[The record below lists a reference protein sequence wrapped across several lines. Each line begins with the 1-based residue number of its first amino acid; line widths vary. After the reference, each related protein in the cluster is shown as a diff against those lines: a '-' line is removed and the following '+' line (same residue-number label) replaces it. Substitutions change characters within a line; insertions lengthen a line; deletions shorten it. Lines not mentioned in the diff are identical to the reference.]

1 MTTKKDRQNDLLF
14 AAETMTDLEILATS
28 LAVRAGVHRQRVLI
42 EKSEVDGQ
50 ISDVYEAMI
59 QTLQTLHEELA
70 PVKQSL
76 EHVAPKPGFFSW
88 FFGLFFGAAKA

>member
-14 AAETMTDLEILATS
+14 AAETMADLEILATS

-50 ISDVYEAMI
+50 ISECYESMI
-59 QTLQTLHEELA
+59 QTLQMLHEELA

>member
-14 AAETMTDLEILATS
+14 AAETMADLEILATS

-50 ISDVYEAMI
+50 ISECYESMI

-76 EHVAPKPGFFSW
+76 KHVAPKPGFFSW

>member
-14 AAETMTDLEILATS
+14 AAETMADLEILATS

-50 ISDVYEAMI
+50 ISECYESMI

>member
-14 AAETMTDLEILATS
+14 AAETMADLEILATS
-28 LAVRAGVHRQRVLI
+28 LAVRAGIHRQRVLI
-42 EKSEVDGQ
+42 EKSDIDGQ

-59 QTLQTLHEELA
+59 QTLQTLHDELA

>member
-14 AAETMTDLEILATS
+14 AAETMADLEILATS

>member
-14 AAETMTDLEILATS
+14 AAETMADLEILATS

-50 ISDVYEAMI
+50 ISECYESMI
-59 QTLQTLHEELA
+59 QTLQGLHDELA

>member
-1 MTTKKDRQNDLLF
+1 MTTRKDRQNDLLF
-14 AAETMTDLEILATS
+14 AAETMADLEILATS

-42 EKSEVDGQ
+42 EKSEIDGQ
-50 ISDVYEAMI
+50 ISDAYESMI

-88 FFGLFFGAAKA
+88 FFGFLFGAAKA

>member
-14 AAETMTDLEILATS
+14 AAETMADLEILATS

-42 EKSEVDGQ
+42 EKSDIDGQ

-59 QTLQTLHEELA
+59 QTLQTLHDELA

>member
-14 AAETMTDLEILATS
+14 AAETMADLEILATS

-50 ISDVYEAMI
+50 ISDVYESMI

>member
-14 AAETMTDLEILATS
+14 AAETMADLEILATS

-42 EKSEVDGQ
+42 EKSDIDGQ
-50 ISDVYEAMI
+50 ISDVYESII
-59 QTLQTLHEELA
+59 QTLQGIHQELA

>member
-1 MTTKKDRQNDLLF
+1 MTTKKDRPNDLLF
-14 AAETMTDLEILATS
+14 AAEIMADLEILATS

-50 ISDVYEAMI
+50 ISECYESMI
-59 QTLQTLHEELA
+59 QTLQGLHDELA

-88 FFGLFFGAAKA
+88 FFGLFLGAAKA

>member
-1 MTTKKDRQNDLLF
+1 MTTRKDRQNDLLF
-14 AAETMTDLEILATS
+14 AAETMADLEILATS

-50 ISDVYEAMI
+50 ISECYESMI

>member
-1 MTTKKDRQNDLLF
+1 MTTNKDRQNDLLF
-14 AAETMTDLEILATS
+14 AAETMADLEILATS

-50 ISDVYEAMI
+50 ISDVYESMI
-59 QTLQTLHEELA
+59 QTLHEELA
-70 PVKQSL
+70 PVKQNL

>member
-14 AAETMTDLEILATS
+14 AAETMADLEILATS

-50 ISDVYEAMI
+50 ISECYESMI
-59 QTLQTLHEELA
+59 QTLQGLHDELA
-70 PVKQSL
+70 PFKQSL

>member
-1 MTTKKDRQNDLLF
+1 MTNAKDRKNDLLF
-14 AAETMTDLEILATS
+14 AAETMADLEILATS

-42 EKSEVDGQ
+42 EKSEIDGEIGEAYEKA
-50 ISDVYEAMI
+50 ISA
-59 QTLQTLHEELA
+59 LQVLHEELA

-76 EHVAPKPGFFSW
+76 EHVAPRPSLLSW

>member
-14 AAETMTDLEILATS
+14 AAETMADLEILATS

-42 EKSEVDGQ
+42 EKSDIDGQ

>member
-14 AAETMTDLEILATS
+14 AAETMADLEILATS

-50 ISDVYEAMI
+50 ISECYESMI
-59 QTLQTLHEELA
+59 QTLQTLHDELA